1 MERRNIV
8 SELFRAA
15 KGQPSIIFAL
25 GIILV
30 LLLFAAF
37 PQFLAPTGYER
48 TDLPNRLVPP
58 NSKYWLGTDFVG
70 RDILSLIIWGSRV
83 ALMVTVIPTLIS
95 ATIGIT
101 LGIISGYVGGYV
113 DDVIMRM
120 IDILMSFPGLLL
132 ALAIINV
139 LGPGLW
145 NAMWSVT
152 IGRISGYTRLSRS
165 LTFSVKE
172 TGFIEYARALGS
184 SRSRIMTRHIFPNIL
199 TPIIVQMTFS
209 MPGTLLSVA
218 GLSFLGLGPSPP
230 TPDWGVLMQQSR
242 AYLVYAPWAAVV
254 PGFAIFLVAFAF
266 NTIGETLRDIVDPR
280 SKYVKM

>member
-8 SELFRAA
+8 RELFRAA

-152 IGRISGYTRLSRS
+152 IGRISSYTRLSRS

-172 TGFIEYARALGS
+172 TGYIEYARALGS

>member
-1 MERRNIV
+1 
-8 SELFRAA
+8 
-15 KGQPSIIFAL
+15 
-25 GIILV
+25 
-30 LLLFAAF
+30 
-37 PQFLAPTGYER
+37 
-48 TDLPNRLVPP
+48 
-58 NSKYWLGTDFVG
+58 
-70 RDILSLIIWGSRV
+70 
-83 ALMVTVIPTLIS
+83 
-95 ATIGIT
+95 
-101 LGIISGYVGGYV
+101 
-113 DDVIMRM
+113 
-120 IDILMSFPGLLL
+120 MSFPGLLL

-280 SKYVKM
+280 SKYVTM

>member
-15 KGQPSIIFAL
+15 KGQPTIIFAL

-30 LLLFAAF
+30 LILFAAF

-48 TDLPNRLVPP
+48 VDLPNRLVPP
-58 NSKYWLGTDFVG
+58 NSKYLLGTDFVG

-172 TGFIEYARALGS
+172 TGYIEYARALGS

-254 PGFAIFLVAFAF
+254 PGLAIFLVAFAF

>member
-8 SELFRAA
+8 SELFKAA

-30 LLLFAAF
+30 LILFAAF

-48 TDLPNRLVPP
+48 VDLPNRLVPP
-58 NSKYWLGTDFVG
+58 NSKYLLGTDFVG

-83 ALMVTVIPTLIS
+83 ALMVTVITTHIY
-95 ATIGIT
+95 ATNGIN
-101 LGIISGYVGGYV
+101 LGIISGYVGGYI

-280 SKYVKM
+280 SKYVTM